1 MKLLNAYYYTA
12 KILREGTNVWR
23 QGTLN
28 AADELDAIDRVY
40 AMGKETWK
48 RAVLEVNIL
57 GNGTGEVLA
66 TSTIGERVGPK
77 LLPDYSKDSA
87 VNDSH
92 CVKKPA
98 GMAPWQDDKQWWSV
112 TEFGTH
118 FDSGRFTIL
127 NQN

>member
-1 MKLLNAYYYTA
+1 MKRLTSYYYTA
-12 KILREGTNVWR
+12 KILRDGTNVWR

-28 AADELDAIDRVY
+28 AADEREAIDRVY
-40 AMGKETWK
+40 QMGKETWK

-57 GNGTGEVLA
+57 GDGTGEVLA
-66 TSTIGERVGPK
+66 SSTIGERVAPK

-98 GMAPWQDDKQWWSV
+98 GMAPFDNDDDWWSV
-112 TEFGTH
+112 TEIGTH
-118 FDSGRFTIL
+118 FSPETFARL
-127 NQN
+127 AQN